1 MPSWNGHWIWQRGY
15 RRTMK
20 ILTVAIPCYNSQDY
34 MRHAVESVLVG
45 GEDVEILI
53 INDGSVDDTGKIA
66 DELEQEYPG
75 SIRVVHQE
83 NGGHG
88 EAVNAGIRHA
98 KGLYYK
104 VLDSDDWLDREAL
117 VKVLEKLRSFIR
129 EGRLVDMFLANYVY
143 EKPSVHKH
151 KAIRYEGV
159 FPQEKVFGWND
170 IKKFKISQNILMHSV
185 IYRTQLLLDCG
196 LELPKHTFYV
206 DNIFVYTPLPY
217 VKTMYYMDVDLY
229 RYFIGRD
236 DQSVNEKVMM
246 GRIDQQI
253 KVNKLMIDA
262 HDLNKIKN
270 KKLRDYMVKYLA
282 MMMTVSSVFLIKE
295 GSEESLEKRTEL
307 WKYLKNSSRNTFRLV
322 NKQVLSKPMQIRGK
336 AGRKMVVWGYSISR
350 KLYGFN

>member
-1 MPSWNGHWIWQRGY
+1 MQ
-15 RRTMK
+15 
-20 ILTVAIPCYNSQDY
+20 
-34 MRHAVESVLVG
+34 HAVESVLPG

-53 INDGSVDDTGKIA
+53 IDDGSVDDTVRIA
-66 DELEQEYPG
+66 DELEQKHPG
-75 SIRVVHQE
+75 IVRAIHQE

-88 EAVNAGIRHA
+88 EAVNTGLRNAT
-98 KGLYYK
+98 GLYFK
-104 VLDSDDWLDREAL
+104 VLDSDDWMDREAL
-117 VKVLEKLRSFIR
+117 IRVLEKLRQCIR
-129 EGRLVDMFLANYVY
+129 EGWLVDMFLANYVY

-151 KAIRYEGV
+151 KVIRYDGV
-159 FPQEKVFGWND
+159 FPQDTVFGWND

-217 VKTMYYMDVDLY
+217 VKKMYYMDVDLY

-236 DQSVNEKVMM
+236 DQSVNEKVMIK
-246 GRIDQQI
+246 RIDQQL
-253 KVNKLMIDA
+253 KVNKIMIDEY
-262 HDLNKIKN
+262 DLNKIKN

-282 MMMTVSSVFLIKE
+282 MMMTVSSIFLIKE
-295 GSEESLEKRTEL
+295 GSEASLEKRTEL
-307 WKYLKNSSRNTFRLV
+307 WKYLKNSSKSTFRLV

-336 AGRKMVVWGYSISR
+336 AGRQMVVWGYSISR

>member
-1 MPSWNGHWIWQRGY
+1 
-15 RRTMK
+15 MK

-34 MRHAVESVLVG
+34 MRHAVESVLAG
-45 GEDVEILI
+45 GEDVEVLI
-53 INDGSVDDTGKIA
+53 IDDGSTDDTAKIA
-66 DELEQEYPG
+66 DEMEAGHPG
-75 SIRVVHQE
+75 VVRAIHQE

-88 EAVNAGIRHA
+88 QAVNTGLKNA
-98 KGLYYK
+98 KGLYFK
-104 VLDSDDWLDREAL
+104 VLDSDDWLDRESL
-117 VKVLEKLRSFIR
+117 IKILEKLRAFIR
-129 EGRLVDMFLANYVY
+129 EGQLVDMFLANYVY
-143 EKPSVHKH
+143 EKPSLRKH

-159 FPQEKVFGWND
+159 FPEEKVFGWSD

-185 IYRTQLLLDCG
+185 IYRTQMLYDCG

-206 DNIFVYTPLPY
+206 DNIFVYKPLPF
-217 VKTMYYMDVDLY
+217 VKTMYYMNVDLY

-236 DQSVNEKVMM
+236 DQSVNETVMIS
-246 GRIDQQI
+246 RIDQQL
-253 KVNKLMIDA
+253 KVNKIMIDA

-282 MMMTVSSVFLIKE
+282 MMMTVSSIFLIKE
-295 GSEESLEKRTEL
+295 GSEDSLEKRTEL
-307 WKYLKNSSRNTFRLV
+307 WKYLKNSSKNTFRLV

>member
-1 MPSWNGHWIWQRGY
+1 
-15 RRTMK
+15 MK
-20 ILTVAIPCYNSQDY
+20 ILTVAIPCFNSQDY

-75 SIRVVHQE
+75 IIRAIHQE

-88 EAVNAGIRHA
+88 EAVNAGIRNA
-98 KGLYYK
+98 KGLFYK

-117 VKVLEKLRSFIR
+117 VRVLEKLRCFIR
-129 EGRLVDMFLANYVY
+129 EGQLVDMFLANYVY

-159 FPQEKVFGWND
+159 FPQEKIFGWSD

-185 IYRTQLLLDCG
+185 IYRTQMLLDCG

-217 VKTMYYMDVDLY
+217 VKTMYYMDLDLY

-307 WKYLKNSSRNTFRLV
+307 WKYLKNSSRNTYRLV

>member
-1 MPSWNGHWIWQRGY
+1 
-15 RRTMK
+15 
-20 ILTVAIPCYNSQDY
+20 

-75 SIRVVHQE
+75 IIRAIHQE

-88 EAVNAGIRHA
+88 EAVNAGIRNA
-98 KGLYYK
+98 KGLYFK

-117 VKVLEKLRSFIR
+117 VKVMEKLRSFIR

-159 FPQEKVFGWND
+159 FPQEKIFGWSD

-185 IYRTQLLLDCG
+185 IYRTQMLLDCS

-270 KKLRDYMVKYLA
+270 KKLRD
-282 MMMTVSSVFLIKE
+282 
-295 GSEESLEKRTEL
+295 
-307 WKYLKNSSRNTFRLV
+307 
-322 NKQVLSKPMQIRGK
+322 
-336 AGRKMVVWGYSISR
+336 
-350 KLYGFN
+350 